1 MNKVPILVLAFNR
14 ADHVTESL
22 KAVRE
27 YKPERLYLECD
38 GPRAHKHGELE
49 AVEATRK
56 AMLDAVD
63 WPCKVKTLFR
73 EENLGCAKAVY
84 GAISW
89 FFENEEYGAIVEDD
103 MVIGVDYFHL
113 CEELLPRYANEE
125 KIMTIQAMNKSY
137 RSDINNTYVYSWRGG
152 CWGWA
157 SWRRAWVKMDMS
169 MSALP
174 TLSYWKIIKKFG
186 LMPGLD
192 LMRNYWS
199 GYKHLD
205 TFSSWA
211 YRWSLSVQ
219 ANDGLSIVPGVN
231 LAKNIGTDG
240 GAHYD
245 ENDIDPFKDLLIG
258 NIEWPLKY
266 NDSLRIDWRQDFY
279 DIKCFYRLKIIG
291 VKKRIRRLFYK
302 FYKR

>member
-1 MNKVPILVLAFNR
+1 MRNKIPILVLAFNR
-14 ADHVTESL
+14 ADHVAEAMKTI
-22 KAVRE
+22 RD
-27 YKPERLYLECD
+27 YQPDRLYLECD
-38 GPRAHKHGELE
+38 GPRAHKQGEKE

-56 AMLDAVD
+56 AMLDAVG
-63 WPCKVKTLFR
+63 WPCEVKTLFR

-84 GAISW
+84 SAISW
-89 FFENEEYGAIVEDD
+89 FFDNEEFGVIVEDD
-103 MVIGVDYFHL
+103 MVIGVDYFRL

-125 KIMTIQAMNKSY
+125 KIMTIQAMNKSH

-157 SWRRAWVKMDMS
+157 TWRRAWKKMDMS

-174 TLSYWKIIKKFG
+174 TLSRWKILRKFG
-186 LMPGLD
+186 VLPGLD
-192 LMRNYWS
+192 LMRNYWA

-211 YRWSLSVQ
+211 YRWSLSIQ
-219 ANDGLSIVPGVN
+219 ANNGLSIVPGVN

-245 ENDIDPFKDLLIG
+245 EHDEDPYKNLPIG
-258 NIEWPLKY
+258 HLKWPLVY
-266 NDSLRIDWRQDFY
+266 NDNFLVDRKQNLF
-279 DIKCFYRLKIIG
+279 DIKDFYRLKTISLRKKIRKIIHH
-291 VKKRIRRLFYK
+291 
-302 FYKR
+302 

>member
-1 MNKVPILVLAFNR
+1 MIKKIPILVLAFNR
-14 ADHVTESL
+14 ADHVTEAM
-22 KAVRE
+22 KAIRE

-38 GPRAHKHGELE
+38 GPRAHKQGERK

-63 WPCKVKTLFR
+63 WPCEVKTLFR
-73 EENLGCAKAVY
+73 EENLGCANAVY
-84 GAISW
+84 GAITW
-89 FFENEEYGAIVEDD
+89 FFDQEEYGAIVEDD
-103 MVIGVDYFHL
+103 MVIGKDYFLL
-113 CEELLPRYANEE
+113 CEDLLPRYANEE
-125 KIMTIQAMNKSY
+125 RIMTIQAMNKSH
-137 RSDINNTYVYSWRGG
+137 RADINNTYVYSWRGG

-157 SWRRAWVKMDMS
+157 SWRRAWAKMDMS

-174 TLSYWKIIKKFG
+174 SLSKWKIMKKFG
-186 LMPGLD
+186 FLPGLD
-192 LMRNYWS
+192 LMRNYWA

-211 YRWSLSVQ
+211 YRWSLSIQ

-245 ENDIDPFKDLLIG
+245 KNDEDPYKNLPIG
-258 NIEWPLKY
+258 HLEWPLIY
-266 NDSLRIDWRQDFY
+266 NDSFLVDRKQNKY
-279 DIKCFYRLKIIG
+279 DIKEFYRLKTISLR
-291 VKKRIRRLFYK
+291 KKLRKMINHRK
-302 FYKR
+302 